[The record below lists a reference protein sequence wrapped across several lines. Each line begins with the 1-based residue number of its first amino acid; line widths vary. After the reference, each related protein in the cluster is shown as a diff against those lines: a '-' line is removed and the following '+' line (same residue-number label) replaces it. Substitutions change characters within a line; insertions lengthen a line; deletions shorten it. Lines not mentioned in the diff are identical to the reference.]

1 MAVSLYPHQVKA
13 VKELDNGKILKGGVG
28 TGKTRTALAYFYSA
42 VADGIIRNS
51 TRALS
56 LGDADRL
63 DRIFE
68 DAQKLA
74 GSGRDNA
81 QGVDVPLRPRDIYV
95 ISTARKRDSL
105 DWEEEA
111 LEFRIGPVREDS
123 IAGIK
128 LTVDSWN
135 NVAKYTDVKDAF
147 FIFDEQRLVGS
158 GSWVKAFL
166 AIAKTNQWIMLS
178 ATPGDNWMDYVP
190 VFIANGF
197 FKNRTAFL
205 DDHVVFSRFSKYP
218 KIDRFIGQDKLFKFR
233 EQILVEMPYVRHTRR
248 LVENVLVDHDPDLF
262 KKVWEDRW
270 DIYKDEPL
278 QDIGAMFGVAR
289 RVVNSD
295 PARLGAVMQLHEKH
309 DRLIIFYNFNYE
321 RDMLRT
327 LATTLG
333 VEVREWN
340 GEKHEEVP
348 TGKKWI
354 YIVQYTAGNE
364 AWNCVTTDAMIFF
377 SLNYSWKVNEQA
389 KGRIDRLNTPYT
401 NLHYY
406 ILRSAS
412 KIDQAIQKSL
422 SLKKDFNEREYVGGK
437 W

>member
-1 MAVSLYPHQVKA
+1 MSVELYPHQVKA
-13 VKELDNGKILKGGVG
+13 AKEMDNGKILKGGVG
-28 TGKTRTALAYFYSA
+28 TGKSITALAYFYTN
-42 VADGIIRNS
+42 VVDGCIRGA
-51 TRALS
+51 TPALS
-56 LGDADRL
+56 LGSP
-63 DRIFE
+63 E
-68 DAQKLA
+68 HLA
-74 GSGRDNA
+74 VLGGSGESIGGNLGIPQD
-81 QGVDVPLRPRDIYV
+81 PRDIYV

-105 DWEEEA
+105 DWESEA
-111 LEFRIGPVREDS
+111 IEFRIGRNPEDS
-123 IAGIK
+123 VGGIK
-128 LTVDSWN
+128 LVVDSWN
-135 NVAKYTDVKDAF
+135 NVAKYTDVEDAF

-166 AIAKTNQWIMLS
+166 AIAKRNQWIMLS

-197 FKNRTAFL
+197 FKNRTEFL
-205 DDHVVFSRFSKYP
+205 HEHVQFSRFSKYP
-218 KIDRFIGQDKLFKFR
+218 KVERFIG
-233 EQILVEMPYVRHTRR
+233 EQHLLNLRQRILVEMPYIRHTRR
-248 LVENVLVDHDPDLF
+248 LVKNILVDHDPDLF

-270 DIYKDEPL
+270 DIYKEEPL
-278 QDIGAMFGVAR
+278 QDIGTMFGVAR

-295 PARLGAVMQLHEKH
+295 VSRLGAVMELSEKH
-309 DRLIIFYNFNYE
+309 PRLIIFYNFNYE

-327 LATTLG
+327 LASTLDI
-333 VEVREWN
+333 VVKEWN
-340 GEKHEEVP
+340 GDKHEEVP
-348 TGKKWI
+348 TGERWI

-401 NLHYY
+401 DLHYY

-412 KIDQAIQKSL
+412 RIDQAIQKSL

>member
-1 MAVSLYPHQVKA
+1 MGEVR
-13 VKELDNGKILKGGVG
+13 GGD
-28 TGKTRTALAYFYSA
+28 SA
-42 VADGIIRNS
+42 VAGI
-51 TRALS
+51 
-56 LGDADRL
+56 
-63 DRIFE
+63 
-68 DAQKLA
+68 
-74 GSGRDNA
+74 
-81 QGVDVPLRPRDIYV
+81 PLHPRDIYV

-111 LEFRIGPVREDS
+111 LEFRIGPDPRDS
-123 IAGIK
+123 VAGIR
-128 LTVDSWN
+128 LVVDSWN
-135 NVAKYTDVKDAF
+135 NVAKYTDVEDAF

-166 AIAKTNQWIMLS
+166 AIAKRNKWIMLS

-197 FKNRTAFL
+197 FKNRTEFVRE
-205 DDHVVFSRFSKYP
+205 HVVFSRFSKYP
-218 KIDRFIGQDKLFKFR
+218 KIDRFIGEAHLFDLRKR
-233 EQILVEMPYVRHTRR
+233 ILVEMPYVRHTKR
-248 LVENVLVDHDPDLF
+248 LVKNVLVEHDPELF
-262 KKVWEDRW
+262 KKIWEDRW
-270 DIYKDEPL
+270 DIYKEEPL
-278 QDIGAMFGVAR
+278 QDVGAMFGAAR
-289 RVVNSD
+289 RLVNSD
-295 PARLGAVMQLHEKH
+295 PSRLGAVMELHEKH
-309 DRLIIFYNFNYE
+309 PRLIIFYNFNYE

-327 LATTLG
+327 LAATLG

-348 TGKKWI
+348 TGEKWI

-364 AWNCVTTDAMIFF
+364 AWNCITTDAMIFF

-401 NLHYY
+401 DLHYY

-412 KIDQAIQKSL
+412 RIDQAIQKSL
-422 SLKKDFNEREYVGGK
+422 SLKKDFNEKEYVNAK